1 VKLNCKVGDLAV
13 IVKDRYTPEN
23 VGKLVVV
30 LESGDQEWEDAVGF
44 YWYVRSVGSPLRCR
58 LYEDAEFT
66 GELSFDMEA
75 NVADHE
81 LKPIRDHEG
90 DDETLT
96 WKTEEETV

>member
-13 IVKDRYTPEN
+13 IVKDRYMPEN
-23 VGKLVVV
+23 IGKLVVV
-30 LESGDQEWEDAVGF
+30 LEPGDQEWEDADGF
-44 YWYVRSVGSPLRCR
+44 YWYVQAIGSPIRCR